1 MWSLES
7 YYAHSCIA
15 SLQWFEQDYSELLER
30 EKILTFKT
38 VLRSLK
44 RTLLVVPGFAIF
56 NLLGNGTKSWR
67 RIAHLV
73 ETVHGNWSET
83 KFGFSISGSR
93 AVNWFL
99 CVNCK
104 YWEKIRLTKT
114 EFLYDRIKKIFPIHN
129 FNIKKKVKNFIDM
142 WFINRTRLV
151 LI

>member
-1 MWSLES
+1 MVAWKLLCSLMHCKSSVIWAGLFWIVRERKN
-7 YYAHSCIA
+7 IDI
-15 SLQWFEQDYSELLER
+15 QNRSE
-30 EKILTFKT
+30 IFK
-38 VLRSLK
+38 K

-67 RIAHLV
+67 RIAYLV

-129 FNIKKKVKNFIDM
+129 FNIKKK
-142 WFINRTRLV
+142 
-151 LI
+151 

>member
-1 MWSLES
+1 MVAWKLLCSLMHCKS
-7 YYAHSCIA
+7 SVIWAGLFWIVR
-15 SLQWFEQDYSELLER
+15 ER
-30 EKILTFKT
+30 KILTFKT

-67 RIAHLV
+67 RIAYLV

-104 YWEKIRLTKT
+104 YWDKISLTKT
-114 EFLYDRIKKIFPIHN
+114 EFLYDRIYKIFPIHN
-129 FNIKKKVKNFIDM
+129 LNIKKKVKIFIDM

>member
-1 MWSLES
+1 MVAWKLLCSLMHCKS
-7 YYAHSCIA
+7 SVIWAGLFWIVR
-15 SLQWFEQDYSELLER
+15 ER
-30 EKILTFKT
+30 KILTFKT

-104 YWEKIRLTKT
+104 YWDKIRLTKT
-114 EFLYDRIKKIFPIHN
+114 EFLCDRIYIRFFPFTILTL
-129 FNIKKKVKNFIDM
+129 KKVIFFIDM
-142 WFINRTRLV
+142 FFINRTRLV